1 MLLNS
6 LFKHWSYRL
15 FAPGIMVRHTYE
27 AFKRLLVYD
36 GQCHDLMAE
45 LEVLFHDGRREDFSQ
60 ITRRYEHFAAAVSGM
75 IESFAVLEPAAA
87 AALLEYYK
95 KFNFYI
101 RYLLAP
107 PEQLNIPPYVVNLS
121 TTPEVELAGHK
132 AHNLALLRSKLRL
145 PVPPGFVITTN
156 SFYALLEHNNLRPA
170 IDDLLAEIDLND
182 SQGLVQLSDK
192 LESLIKAAEIPPK
205 VNRAILNAYEEME
218 KNYGAGMLTAV
229 RSSAISEDSE
239 YSFAGQYRT
248 ILAARRETILPD
260 YLNVAASKYSPEAL
274 FYRVNLGLMDEEAPI
289 AVLVLAMVE
298 AAASGIVY
306 TADPLAKDDDMLVI
320 HAVHGLGEPL
330 ASGAVSPDIFS
341 IERLNLDKIRKM
353 PGRQK
358 EELLIR
364 HNKLVAVPLMDETA
378 SSLTLSD
385 SEARQLASWGM
396 AVEALFGSPQDV
408 EWAKTW
414 ADKLYLLQARPLSRE
429 SVQSPVNKVCA
440 SDIALEPLLRG
451 GQRAAGGRAAGMVYQ
466 ARMGNLDDI
475 PPGAVLVTRFTPPS
489 IVRVMNR
496 LTAVVADEGAI
507 AGHFATVCREFGVP
521 LLVDTQDATT
531 VLIHGQLVTVDA
543 NQCLVYAGRV
553 ESLLQDE
560 KAGHQIVS
568 DLPYFKKLRAML
580 DFITPLQ
587 LIDSRSVDFLPS
599 SCRSMHD
606 IIRYTHEQAVRA
618 MFSLGDRI
626 SGSSGRSRKL
636 QTNLPLEVYL
646 LDVGGGVDDDT
657 GVGSVLPE
665 QVRSIPFRAIWRGI
679 SQVGIDWHSHSH
691 FDWKNFD
698 DVALAGGM
706 AMKNAGDYASYAV
719 IGRDYLNLNMRFG
732 YHFTLVDALCGRDV
746 RANYCQ
752 FRFAGG
758 GGDYSG
764 RVLRIEFV
772 TIVLRRLNFEVDS
785 RADLL
790 DARISGIECKE
801 LGRKLEALGALLGS
815 TKLMDM
821 ILKDGMDVRPYV
833 ERFFAGEYDFSSLRL
848 KDVGGQ

>member
-1 MLLNS
+1 
-6 LFKHWSYRL
+6 
-15 FAPGIMVRHTYE
+15 PGVMVRHTYE

-45 LEVLFHDGRREDFSQ
+45 LEVLYHDGRREDFSQ

-75 IESFAVLEPAAA
+75 IENLAVLEPAAA

-101 RYLLAP
+101 HYLLAP
-107 PEQLNIPPYVVNLS
+107 PEQLNIPPYVVDFS
-121 TTPEVELAGHK
+121 TTPAVEMAGHK
-132 AHNLALLRSKLRL
+132 AHNLALLRGKLRL

-156 SFYALLEHNNLRPA
+156 SYYALLEHNNLRPA

-182 SQGLVQLSDK
+182 ALGLVQLSDK
-192 LESLIKAAEIPPK
+192 LSSLIKTAEIPPK
-205 VNRAILNAYEEME
+205 VNRAILTAYEEME
-218 KNYGAGMLTAV
+218 EHYGAGMLTAV

-248 ILAARRETILPD
+248 ILAAKRETILLS

-274 FYRVNLGLMDEEAPI
+274 FYRINLGLTDEEAPI
-289 AVLVLAMVE
+289 AVLVLTMVE
-298 AAASGIVY
+298 AVASGIVY
-306 TADPLAKDDDMLVI
+306 TSDPLAEGDDMLVI

-330 ASGAVSPDIFS
+330 ANGAVSPDAFS
-341 IERLNLDKIRKM
+341 IERRNQEIIRKV

-364 HNKLVAVPLMDETA
+364 HDKLVAVPLTNETV

-385 SEARQLASWGM
+385 SEVRQLASWGM
-396 AVEALFGSPQDV
+396 AIEALFGSPQDV
-408 EWAKTW
+408 EWAKTKD
-414 ADKLYLLQARPLSRE
+414 DKIFLLQARPLSRE
-429 SVQSPVNKVCA
+429 PVQSAANKARA
-440 SDIALEPLLRG
+440 SDIKLEPLLRG
-451 GQRAAGGRAAGMVYQ
+451 GQRAAGGRAAGTVYQ
-466 ARMGNLDDI
+466 AGMGNLDDI
-475 PPGAVLVTRFTPPS
+475 PSGAVLVTRFTPPS

-496 LTAVVADEGAI
+496 LAAVVADEGST

-531 VLIHGQLVTVDA
+531 ILTHGQIVTVDA
-543 NQCLVYAGRV
+543 DQRRVYAGRV
-553 ESLLQDE
+553 EALLQGDE
-560 KAGHQIVS
+560 AGQIVR

-580 DFITPLQ
+580 DFITPLK
-587 LIDSRSVDFLPS
+587 LIDSRSADFLPS

-606 IIRYTHEQAVRA
+606 IIRYTHEQAVQA

-626 SGSSGRSRKL
+626 SGSSGRAREL
-636 QTNLPLEVYL
+636 QTDLPLEVYL
-646 LDVGGGVDDDT
+646 LDVGGGIDDDT
-657 GVGSVLPE
+657 SARNILPE
-665 QVRSIPFRAIWRGI
+665 QVRSIPFGAIWRGI

-719 IGRDYLNLNMRFG
+719 IGRDYLNFNMRFG
-732 YHFTLVDALCGRDV
+732 YHFTLVDALCGRDA

-758 GGDYSG
+758 GGNYSG
-764 RVLRIEFV
+764 RALRIEFV
-772 TIVLRRLNFEVDS
+772 TIVLRRLGFEVDS

-790 DARISGIECKE
+790 DARISGIKCKK
-801 LGRKLEALGALLGS
+801 LGHKLEVLGALLGS

-848 KDVGGQ
+848 QAVGEQ

>member
-6 LFKHWSYRL
+6 LFKHWSYRF
-15 FAPGIMVRHTYE
+15 FAPGIMARHTYE

-36 GQCHDLMAE
+36 GRCHDLMAE
-45 LEVLFHDGRREDFSQ
+45 LDVLYHDGRREDFSQ

-75 IESFAVLEPAAA
+75 IESFAVFEPASA

-107 PEQLNIPPYVVNLS
+107 PEQLSIPPYVVNLD
-121 TTPEVELAGHK
+121 TVPEVELAGHK
-132 AHNLALLRSKLRL
+132 AHNLALLHSQLKL

-156 SFYALLEHNNLRPA
+156 SYYALLEHNNLRPA

-182 SQGLVQLSDK
+182 SLGLVQLSAK
-192 LESLIKAAEIPPK
+192 LESLIKTAEIPLK
-205 VNRAILNAYEEME
+205 VKLAILTAYEEME
-218 KNYGAGMLTAV
+218 KQYGAGMLTAV

-248 ILAARRETILPD
+248 VLAVKREAILLS

-274 FYRVNLGLMDEEAPI
+274 FYRVNLGLADEEAPI

-306 TADPLAKDDDMLVI
+306 TSDPVAKARDMLVI

-330 ASGAVSPDIFS
+330 AGGAVSPDVFS
-341 IERLNLDKIRKM
+341 IARCNQETVRKL

-358 EELLIR
+358 EELLL
-364 HNKLVAVPLMDETA
+364 HHGKLAAVPLTDEA
-378 SSLTLSD
+378 VSSPTLSD
-385 SEARQLASWGM
+385 SEVRRLASWGM
-396 AVEALFGSPQDV
+396 AIEKLSGSPQDV
-408 EWAKTW
+408 EWAKTRD
-414 ADKLYLLQARPLSRE
+414 DKLFLLQARPLSRE
-429 SVQSPVNKVCA
+429 SVHPPADKTRA
-440 SDIALEPLLRG
+440 SDPALEPLLHG
-451 GQRAAGGRAAGMVYQ
+451 GQRAAGGKAAGMVYL
-466 ARMGNLDDI
+466 AGTGNLDDM
-475 PPGAVLVTRFTPPS
+475 PSGAVLVTSFTPPS

-496 LTAVVADEGAI
+496 LAAVVADEGST

-521 LLVDTQDATT
+521 LLVDTRDATT
-531 VLIHGQLVTVDA
+531 ILTPGQVVTVDA
-543 NQCLVYAGRV
+543 DERLVYAGRI
-553 ESLLQDE
+553 ESLLQGDG
-560 KAGHQIVS
+560 AVVNIS
-568 DLPYFKKLRAML
+568 NLPYFKKLRAIL
-580 DFITPLQ
+580 DFITPLK
-587 LIDSRSVDFLPS
+587 LIDAGSADFRPS

-606 IIRYTHEQAVRA
+606 IIRYTHEQAVQA

-636 QTNLPLEVYL
+636 QTDLPLEVYL
-646 LDVGGGVDDDT
+646 LDVGGGIDNDT
-657 GVGSVLPE
+657 DAGSVLPE
-665 QVRSIPFRAIWRGI
+665 QVNSIPFGAVWRGI
-679 SQVGIDWHSHSH
+679 SQAGIDWHSHSH

-706 AMKNAGDYASYAV
+706 AMRNAGDYASYAI
-719 IGRDYLNLNMRFG
+719 IGRDYLNFNMRFG
-732 YHFTLVDALCGRDV
+732 YHFTLVDALCGRDT
-746 RANYCQ
+746 RGNYCQ

-758 GGDYSG
+758 GGEYSG

-772 TIVLRRLNFEVDS
+772 TIVLRRLGFEVDS

-790 DARISGIECKE
+790 DARISGIEYK
-801 LGRKLEALGALLGS
+801 KLEGKLELLGTLLGS

-821 ILKDGMDVRPYV
+821 ILKEKMDVRPCV
-833 ERFFAGEYDFSSLRL
+833 ERFFAGEYNFSSLRG
-848 KDVGGQ
+848 KAVDEQ

>member
-45 LEVLFHDGRREDFSQ
+45 LEVLYHDGRREDFSR
-60 ITRRYEHFAAAVSGM
+60 ITRRYEDFAAAVSGM
-75 IESFAVLEPAAA
+75 IESFAVFEPAAS

-101 RYLLAP
+101 HYLFAP
-107 PEQLNIPPYVVNLS
+107 PEQLNIPPYVVNLD

-132 AHNLALLRSKLRL
+132 AHNLALLGSKLKL

-205 VNRAILNAYEEME
+205 VEHAILTAYEEME
-218 KNYGAGMLTAV
+218 KHYGAGMLTAV

-248 ILAARRETILPD
+248 ILAVKGEAILSG

-298 AAASGIVY
+298 AAASGIIY
-306 TADPLAKDDDMLVI
+306 TVDPPVEDDDMLVI

-330 ASGAVSPDIFS
+330 ADGAVSPDIFS
-341 IERLNLDKIRKM
+341 IARRNLETVRKVSN
-353 PGRQK
+353 RQK

-364 HNKLVAVPLMDETA
+364 HDRLVAVPLTDEAA
-378 SSLTLSD
+378 SSQTLSD
-385 SEARQLASWGM
+385 SEVRQLASWGM
-396 AVEALFGSPQDV
+396 AIEALFGSPQDV
-408 EWAKTW
+408 EWARTR
-414 ADKLYLLQARPLSRE
+414 ADKLFLLQARPLRRE
-429 SVQSPVNKVCA
+429 SLHSPADKVFCT
-440 SDIALEPLLRG
+440 SDIALEPILRG
-451 GQRAAGGRAAGMVYQ
+451 GRRAAGGRAAGVVYL
-466 ARMGNLDDI
+466 AGMGNLDDI
-475 PPGAVLVTRFTPPS
+475 PSGAVLVTRFTPPS
-489 IVRVMNR
+489 IVRIMNR
-496 LTAVVADEGAI
+496 LAAVVADEGST

-521 LLVDTQDATT
+521 LLVDTRNATT
-531 VLIHGQLVTVDA
+531 VLTPGQTVTVDA
-543 NQCLVYAGRV
+543 DQCLVYAGRV
-553 ESLLQDE
+553 ESLLQGDE
-560 KAGHQIVS
+560 TGRIIS
-568 DLPYFKKLRAML
+568 DLPYFKKLRALL
-580 DFITPLQ
+580 DFITPLK
-587 LIDSRSVDFLPS
+587 LVDAGAVDFRPS

-618 MFSLGDRI
+618 MFSLGERI
-626 SGSSGRSRKL
+626 SGSSGRSREL
-636 QTNLPLEVYL
+636 RTNLPLEVYL
-646 LDVGGGVDDDT
+646 LDVGGGIDDDT
-657 GVGSVLPE
+657 GAGSVLPE
-665 QVRSIPFRAIWRGI
+665 QIRSIPFGAVWRGI

-719 IGRDYLNLNMRFG
+719 IGRDYLNFNMRFG
-732 YHFTLVDALCGRDV
+732 YHFTLVDALCGRDA
-746 RANYCQ
+746 RENYCQ

-758 GGDYSG
+758 GGEYSG
-764 RVLRIEFV
+764 RALRIEFV
-772 TIVLRRLNFEVDS
+772 TIVLRRLDFEVDS

-790 DARISGIECKE
+790 DARISGIECEE
-801 LGRKLEALGALLGS
+801 LEEKLELLGTLLGS

-821 ILKDGMDVRPYV
+821 VLKEGMDVRPYV
-833 ERFFAGEYDFSSLRL
+833 ERFFAGEYNFSS
-848 KDVGGQ
+848 Q